1 MGFIYSSLNKSDS
14 ESWSQFDNRI
24 ARMLPFVTGMAY
36 FDLRNYDA
44 RTGEFGAYA
53 EWDRELESV
62 LGYVLPD
69 GGYFVKATI
78 AQAYR
83 LHGLG
88 CGLPVYMKLIS
99 HNGKL
104 YPYRTYVMMDG
115 RPYSLEFG
123 GGELI
128 PIDDRYVELGCAAAR
143 EIHPETVSA
152 GAGSQRFAA
161 GGSQRLTLGSGQRF
175 TWNGSR
181 MRKLF
186 GSQGGFRYLTG
197 SQYKLLGG
205 SQRFTF
211 GSSQRFMWNSSQR
224 FTWNSSQMRWLFG
237 SQGGFRYLT
246 GSQYRLLGGSQRFTW
261 NGSRMRRLFGSQ
273 GGFRYLMGSQYRLLG
288 GSQRLMLG
296 GSQRFMWNSSQRFTW
311 NGSQMRRLFGSQG
324 GFRYLTGSQ
333 YRLLGG
339 SQRFTLGGSQR
350 FTRNGSQRL
359 GMVARDNV
367 PCQIQNVVDST
378 KVSQELLMEFPQEWQ
393 LINKGRRPEKRIGG
407 NARFGYG
414 LDLI

>member
-14 ESWSQFDNRI
+14 ENWSQFDNRI

-104 YPYRTYVMMDG
+104 YPYRTYVMMEG

-123 GGELI
+123 GGELM

-143 EIHPETVSA
+143 ETQLETVSA
-152 GAGSQRFAA
+152 GTGSQRFA
-161 GGSQRLTLGSGQRF
+161 
-175 TWNGSR
+175 
-181 MRKLF
+181 
-186 GSQGGFRYLTG
+186 
-197 SQYKLLGG
+197 
-205 SQRFTF
+205 
-211 GSSQRFMWNSSQR
+211 
-224 FTWNSSQMRWLFG
+224 
-237 SQGGFRYLT
+237 
-246 GSQYRLLGGSQRFTW
+246 
-261 NGSRMRRLFGSQ
+261 
-273 GGFRYLMGSQYRLLG
+273 
-288 GSQRLMLG
+288 
-296 GSQRFMWNSSQRFTW
+296 W

-333 YRLLGG
+333 YRTLGGSQRLTWNGSQMRRLFGSQGGFRYPTGSQYRTLSSSQRLTWNGSQMRRLFGSQGGFRYPTGSQYRTLSSSQRLMLGG
-339 SQRFTLGGSQR
+339 SQRFTLGSSRR
-350 FTRNGSQRL
+350 FS
-359 GMVARDNV
+359 MAARDNA
-367 PCQIQNVVDST
+367 PCQVQNAIDST
-378 KVSQELLMEFPQEWQ
+378 RVSQELLMEFPQEWQ

-407 NARFGYG
+407 NAKFGYG